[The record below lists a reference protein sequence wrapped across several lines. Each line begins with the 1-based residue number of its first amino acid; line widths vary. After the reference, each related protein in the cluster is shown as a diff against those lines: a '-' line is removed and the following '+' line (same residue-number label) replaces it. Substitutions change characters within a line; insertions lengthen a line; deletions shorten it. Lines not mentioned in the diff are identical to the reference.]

1 MFFSSLFSLMNA
13 QNMNLIIEIVR
24 ISLILIGS
32 SFLPYI
38 LSSISFMTPSQYRKM
53 INQEILVSYI
63 DWIQQYG
70 YEKLYIWVCPP
81 TKGDDYILYII

>member
-1 MFFSSLFSLMNA
+1 MNA
-13 QNMNLIIEIVR
+13 QNMNLIIEIMR

-70 YEKLYIWVCPP
+70 YDKLYILFCPP
-81 TKGDDYILYII
+81 TKGDDYILYIV

>member
-1 MFFSSLFSLMNA
+1 
-13 QNMNLIIEIVR
+13 
-24 ISLILIGS
+24 
-32 SFLPYI
+32 
-38 LSSISFMTPSQYRKM
+38 MTPSHYRKM

-81 TKGDDYILYII
+81 TKGDDYILYIIQYVILIS